1 MIAMDDSVIV
11 ALRKVLGE
19 GKIFKASSFMEETPR
34 IPTGIF
40 GLDLAIGGGIPR
52 GKITLV
58 AGNEGSCKSAMCYR
72 LIAEVQRQGQVAAL
86 IDVEKSLTPSW
97 ASVFGIDLDE
107 LIVSYPRTL
116 EEAFDAADAIVHMV
130 KPGVLVFDSIAAC
143 SPDEE
148 REKSFSEGERRAER
162 AKLNNR
168 FMRVM
173 NSNLTPYEQDG
184 VIRPADTAV
193 VGIQHLYRD
202 PSTPFFVEYMPA
214 GIAQKYQS
222 HLTIYMK
229 RRKWRVEGIVT
240 NNEEGGEALTDNRT
254 VGFDVHWRVEKSK
267 VSASQSEGEF
277 TFYIENTLDGQYYQG
292 QIEETE
298 HLVHIG
304 RMWGLVKKQ
313 GSWYTLFPGNEDL
326 KVQGTGNLTALFEE
340 HGDEFVR
347 RVMKAMRE
355 ESERAKVLP
364 SRPMLHGEEDEDDAL
379 DGDTGDT
386 PSEGPEEGEEQRE
399 DSGG

>member
-1 MIAMDDSVIV
+1 MDDKLLAAV
-11 ALRKVLGE
+11 RKVLGE
-19 GKIFKASSFMEETPR
+19 GRVFQASTFMEETPR
-34 IPTGIF
+34 IPTGVF
-40 GLDLAIGGGIPR
+40 GLDLAIGGGIPK
-52 GKITLV
+52 GKITLI
-58 AGNEGSCKSAMCYR
+58 AGNEGSCKSAICYR

-86 IDVEKSLTPSW
+86 IDVEQSLTPSW
-97 ASVFGIDLDE
+97 AKVFGINLDE

-116 EEAFDAADAIVHMV
+116 EEAFDAADALVHIVR
-130 KPGVLVFDSIAAC
+130 PGILVFDSIAAC
-143 SPDEE
+143 SPEEE

-173 NSNLTPYEQDG
+173 NSNLKPYEDNG

-193 VGIQHLYRD
+193 VGVQHLYRD
-202 PSTPFFVEYMPA
+202 PSSPYFVEYMPA

-229 RRKWRVEGIVT
+229 RRRWRVEGIVT

-304 RMWGLVKKQ
+304 RMWGLIKKQ
-313 GSWYTLFPGNEDL
+313 GSWYTLFPGKEEL
-326 KVQGTGNLTALFEE
+326 KVQGAANLTALFEE
-340 HGDEFVR
+340 YGDEFVR
-347 RVMKAMRE
+347 RVMKAMKD
-355 ESERAKVLP
+355 ESAKARVP
-364 SRPMLHGEEDEDDAL
+364 PGRPMLHQDGDEDDAL
-379 DGDTGDT
+379 DGDTGD
-386 PSEGPEEGEEQRE
+386 SAEEGETAGEE
-399 DSGG
+399 

>member
-1 MIAMDDSVIV
+1 MDDKLLAAV
-11 ALRKVLGE
+11 RKVLGE
-19 GKIFKASSFMEETPR
+19 GRVFQASTFMEETPR
-34 IPTGIF
+34 IPTGVF
-40 GLDLAIGGGIPR
+40 GLDLAIGGGIPK
-52 GKITLV
+52 GKITLI
-58 AGNEGSCKSAMCYR
+58 AGNEGSCKSAICYR

-86 IDVEKSLTPSW
+86 IDVEQSLTPSW
-97 ASVFGIDLDE
+97 AKVFGINLDE

-116 EEAFDAADAIVHMV
+116 EEAFDAADALVHIVR
-130 KPGVLVFDSIAAC
+130 PGILVFDSIAAC
-143 SPDEE
+143 SPEEE

-173 NSNLTPYEQDG
+173 NSNLKPYEDNG

-193 VGIQHLYRD
+193 VGVQHLYRD
-202 PSTPFFVEYMPA
+202 PSSPYFVEYMPA

-229 RRKWRVEGIVT
+229 RRRWRVEGIVT

-304 RMWGLVKKQ
+304 RMWGLIKKQ
-313 GSWYTLFPGNEDL
+313 GSWYTLFPGKEEL
-326 KVQGTGNLTALFEE
+326 KVQGTANLTALFEE
-340 HGDEFVR
+340 YGDEFVR
-347 RVMKAMRE
+347 RVMKAMKD
-355 ESERAKVLP
+355 ESAKARVP
-364 SRPMLHGEEDEDDAL
+364 PGRPMLHQDGDEDDAL
-379 DGDTGDT
+379 DGDTGD
-386 PSEGPEEGEEQRE
+386 SAEEGETAGEE
-399 DSGG
+399 

>member
-1 MIAMDDSVIV
+1 MDDKLLAAV
-11 ALRKVLGE
+11 RKVLGE
-19 GKIFKASSFMEETPR
+19 GRVFQASTFMEETPR
-34 IPTGIF
+34 IPTGVF
-40 GLDLAIGGGIPR
+40 GLDLAIGGGIPK
-52 GKITLV
+52 GKITLI
-58 AGNEGSCKSAMCYR
+58 AGNEGSCKSAICYR

-86 IDVEKSLTPSW
+86 IDVEQSLTPSW
-97 ASVFGIDLDE
+97 AKVFGINLDE

-116 EEAFDAADAIVHMV
+116 EEAFDAADALVHIVR
-130 KPGVLVFDSIAAC
+130 PGILVFDSIAAC
-143 SPDEE
+143 SPEEE

-173 NSNLTPYEQDG
+173 NSNLKPYEDNG

-202 PSTPFFVEYMPA
+202 PSSPYFVEYMPA

-229 RRKWRVEGIVT
+229 RRRWRVEGIVT

-304 RMWGLVKKQ
+304 RMWGLIKKQ
-313 GSWYTLFPGNEDL
+313 GSWYTLFPGKEEL
-326 KVQGTGNLTALFEE
+326 KVQGAANLTALFEE
-340 HGDEFVR
+340 YGDEFVR
-347 RVMKAMRE
+347 RVMKAMKD
-355 ESERAKVLP
+355 ESAKARVP
-364 SRPMLHGEEDEDDAL
+364 PGRPMLHQDGDEDDAL
-379 DGDTGDT
+379 DGDTGD
-386 PSEGPEEGEEQRE
+386 SAEEGETAGEE
-399 DSGG
+399 

>member
-1 MIAMDDSVIV
+1 MDDKLLAAV
-11 ALRKVLGE
+11 RKVLGE
-19 GKIFKASSFMEETPR
+19 GRVFQASTFMEETPR
-34 IPTGIF
+34 IPTGVF
-40 GLDLAIGGGIPR
+40 GLDLAIGGGIPK
-52 GKITLV
+52 GKITLI
-58 AGNEGSCKSAMCYR
+58 AGNEGSCKSAICYR

-86 IDVEKSLTPSW
+86 IDVEQSLTPSW
-97 ASVFGIDLDE
+97 AKVFGINLDE

-116 EEAFDAADAIVHMV
+116 EEAFDAADALVHIVR
-130 KPGVLVFDSIAAC
+130 PGILVFDSIAAC
-143 SPDEE
+143 SPEEE

-173 NSNLTPYEQDG
+173 NSNLKPYEDNG

-193 VGIQHLYRD
+193 VGVQHLYRD
-202 PSTPFFVEYMPA
+202 PSSPYFVEYMPA

-229 RRKWRVEGIVT
+229 RRRWRVEGIVT

-304 RMWGLVKKQ
+304 RMWGLIKKQ
-313 GSWYTLFPGNEDL
+313 GSWYTLFPGKEEL
-326 KVQGTGNLTALFEE
+326 KVQGAANLTALFEE
-340 HGDEFVR
+340 YGDEFVR
-347 RVMKAMRE
+347 RVMKAMKD
-355 ESERAKVLP
+355 ESAKARVP
-364 SRPMLHGEEDEDDAL
+364 PGRPMLHQDGDEDDTL
-379 DGDTGDT
+379 DGDTGD
-386 PSEGPEEGEEQRE
+386 SAEEGETAGEE
-399 DSGG
+399 

>member
-1 MIAMDDSVIV
+1 MDDKLLAAV
-11 ALRKVLGE
+11 RKVLGE
-19 GKIFKASSFMEETPR
+19 GRVFQASTFMEETPR
-34 IPTGIF
+34 IPTGVF
-40 GLDLAIGGGIPR
+40 GLDLAIGGGIPK
-52 GKITLV
+52 GKITLI
-58 AGNEGSCKSAMCYR
+58 AGNEGSCKSAICYR

-86 IDVEKSLTPSW
+86 IDVEQSLTPSW
-97 ASVFGIDLDE
+97 AKVFGINLDE

-116 EEAFDAADAIVHMV
+116 EEAFDAADALVHIVR
-130 KPGVLVFDSIAAC
+130 PGILVFDSIAAC
-143 SPDEE
+143 SPEEE

-173 NSNLTPYEQDG
+173 NSNLKPYEDNG

-193 VGIQHLYRD
+193 VGVQHLYRD
-202 PSTPFFVEYMPA
+202 PSSPYFVEYMPA

-229 RRKWRVEGIVT
+229 RRRWRVEGIVT

-304 RMWGLVKKQ
+304 RMWGLIKKQ
-313 GSWYTLFPGNEDL
+313 GSWYTLFPGKEEL
-326 KVQGTGNLTALFEE
+326 KVQGTANLTALFEE
-340 HGDEFVR
+340 YGDEFVR
-347 RVMKAMRE
+347 RVMKAMKD
-355 ESERAKVLP
+355 ESAKARVP
-364 SRPMLHGEEDEDDAL
+364 PGRPMLHQDGDEDDTL
-379 DGDTGDT
+379 DGDTGD
-386 PSEGPEEGEEQRE
+386 SAEEGETAGEE
-399 DSGG
+399 

>member
-1 MIAMDDSVIV
+1 MDDKLLAAV
-11 ALRKVLGE
+11 RKVLGE
-19 GKIFKASSFMEETPR
+19 GRVFQASTFMEETPR
-34 IPTGIF
+34 IPTGVF
-40 GLDLAIGGGIPR
+40 GLDLAIGGGIPK
-52 GKITLV
+52 GKITLI
-58 AGNEGSCKSAMCYR
+58 AGNEGSCKSAICYR

-86 IDVEKSLTPSW
+86 IDVEQSLTPSW
-97 ASVFGIDLDE
+97 AKVFGINLDE

-116 EEAFDAADAIVHMV
+116 EEAFDAADALVHIVR
-130 KPGVLVFDSIAAC
+130 PGILVFDSIAAC
-143 SPDEE
+143 SPEEE

-173 NSNLTPYEQDG
+173 NSNLKPYEDNG

-193 VGIQHLYRD
+193 VGVQHLYRD
-202 PSTPFFVEYMPA
+202 PSSPYFVEYMPA

-229 RRKWRVEGIVT
+229 RRRWRVEGIVT

-313 GSWYTLFPGNEDL
+313 GSWYTLFPGKEEL
-326 KVQGTGNLTALFEE
+326 KVQGAANLTALFEE
-340 HGDEFVR
+340 YGDEFVR
-347 RVMKAMRE
+347 RVMKAMKD
-355 ESERAKVLP
+355 ESAKARVP
-364 SRPMLHGEEDEDDAL
+364 PGRPMLHQDGDEDDAL
-379 DGDTGDT
+379 DGDTGD
-386 PSEGPEEGEEQRE
+386 SAEEGETAGEE
-399 DSGG
+399 